1 MLPILQDKSVIFF
14 DLGYTLLAPA
24 SGDWMLT
31 LRFRKEAGNAL
42 KLRSEGEIRRA
53 LETGFRFLAKNHRI
67 TTTQQELRQ
76 FEAYY
81 ALLSEELGL
90 GLSASQLEQIAR
102 DRTFNMDNYLP
113 DPQAHEVLET
123 LSRTHRLGVISDTWP
138 STGIQLETFGLS
150 RFFSWVTF
158 SCDLGIM
165 KPDPRIYLDALHKS
179 GVPARETAFID
190 DNSANLDGA
199 SALGITPILIAP
211 HPASGEEG
219 PFFRIRAL
227 KELLQ
232 EAGAR

>member
-1 MLPILQDKSVIFF
+1 MVK
-14 DLGYTLLAPA
+14 
-24 SGDWMLT
+24 
-31 LRFRKEAGNAL
+31 
-42 KLRSEGEIRRA
+42 IR
-53 LETGFRFLAKNHRI
+53 LFL
-67 TTTQQELRQ
+67 
-76 FEAYY
+76 F
-81 ALLSEELGL
+81 
-90 GLSASQLEQIAR
+90 
-102 DRTFNMDNYLP
+102 
-113 DPQAHEVLET
+113 
-123 LSRTHRLGVISDTWP
+123 
-138 STGIQLETFGLS
+138 S

-190 DNSANLDGA
+190 DNPANLDEA

-227 KELLQ
+227 KELLR